1 MMNWELLADLH
12 PKYLTG
18 IAIKKTQGKL
28 VLDQIVPER
37 PSAEWSGYYKN
48 YNDVYFGGMT
58 PEVGEGVEN
67 EYANTSYTESSFICS
82 EYREGGRISERAI
95 KFLLSKDST
104 QAVSNGRALVEDEI
118 QFLSERLALRE
129 EKLRYDSLVANA
141 YSGNAVPASFV
152 WSNAS
157 STPIK
162 DIRRA
167 IKNIRDNWHVEPDT
181 CIIGTTAEESLM
193 NHADVKDLIKY
204 NSTALATTKDI
215 KGISQAL
222 GRFLGLN
229 FVVSDVVTG
238 SGIASPVTETKMV
251 NATAIVCKAGIDLG
265 ALWVAEP
272 LEVRRWWN
280 EKSRSLEVQIF
291 KSMKVTVFRPRQAA
305 LITSIV

>member
-12 PKYLTG
+12 PKKLTG

-28 VLDQIVPER
+28 VLDIALPER

-48 YNDVYFGGMT
+48 YNEVYFGGMT

-67 EYANTSYTESSFICS
+67 EHANTSYTESSFTCS
-82 EYREGGRISERAI
+82 EYREGGMISERAI

-129 EKLRYDSLVANA
+129 ENLRYSALVANA
-141 YSGNAVPASFV
+141 YSGNTVAASYV

-157 STPIK
+157 STPIAN
-162 DIRRA
+162 IRKA
-167 IKNIRDNWHVEPDT
+167 VKNIRDNWHVEPDT
-181 CIIGTTAEESLM
+181 CILGTTAEESLI

-204 NSTALATTKDI
+204 SSTALAQTNRI
-215 KGISQAL
+215 AGLSQAL
-222 GRFLGLN
+222 GKFLGLN
-229 FVVSDVVTG
+229 FIVSDVVTG

-251 NATAIVCKAGIDLG
+251 NASVIICKAGPDLG
-265 ALWVAEP
+265 SLWVAEP

-291 KSMKVTVFRPRQAA
+291 KSMKVTVFRPRQLA
-305 LITSIV
+305 LITSVV